1 VKYCIFGLAG
11 LAYLSNPW
19 FSAIVIQS
27 HSFAALIVHIAAIY
41 LCIGL
46 YVFSF
51 LYQIFST
58 LSPWHL
64 GYWYISSC
72 FCLPFFGGF
81 MFMLCPSSP
90 FWLGHLLIAHLILF
104 SLLSQIEFLSIALLG
119 NISSFL
125 TYLALGK
132 KLSYSHLLVL
142 YSYLVLAV
150 LYALPRKVTLDELEL
165 SSMRA
170 KLASC
175 TEFIRYISHELRLP
189 LQGIRGVSDLLA
201 QAIENKSTQQKLQ
214 YVNVLRASCTQLIMV
229 ASNALDLSRFQSGYR
244 SIERKECNFNTLLEE
259 VVAEFEALSTLQ
271 GTQVSIYCPR
281 VRVAIDAIKIK
292 HVLRNLVANA
302 LGHTKGGKVSLQAF
316 LVRGSI
322 LHVSVLDTG
331 LGIPADK
338 INSIF
343 KQGDLDSNYNSGLG
357 LSLASHFVKLHG
369 GTIWVENNIPQG
381 SIFSFTLHLPEA
393 ESINAIT
400 IDGSECIAL
409 ENVTEHTRNL
419 VNAWYRGSL
428 ITAVI
433 VDDDELSLLSSK
445 LVMEEL
451 GFKVLTARS
460 CFEAKQLISQEKE
473 CLVLLDAIVTG
484 DDMQECLANIQRD
497 SKQASVILQSGIA
510 QGGLINAFRGSGV
523 IAYLA
528 KPYGVSEVRRI
539 LSAIQE

>member
-1 VKYCIFGLAG
+1 MFMICPLNPFWLGNLLI
-11 LAYLSNPW
+11 AYL
-19 FSAIVIQS
+19 I
-27 HSFAALIVHIAAIY
+27 L
-41 LCIGL
+41 
-46 YVFSF
+46 
-51 LYQIFST
+51 FST
-58 LSPWHL
+58 LSQTE
-64 GYWYISSC
+64 S
-72 FCLPFFGGF
+72 
-81 MFMLCPSSP
+81 
-90 FWLGHLLIAHLILF
+90 
-104 SLLSQIEFLSIALLG
+104 LSIALLG
-119 NISSFL
+119 SISSFL
-125 TYLALGK
+125 AYLVCGK
-132 KLSYSHLLVL
+132 GISQSHLLVL
-142 YSYLVLAV
+142 YPYLALLL
-150 LYALPRKVTLDELEL
+150 LYSLQRKASPNEVEL

-201 QAIENKSTQQKLQ
+201 QAIESKSMEQKLQ
-214 YVNVLRASCTQLIMV
+214 YINVLRASCSQLIMV

-271 GTQVSIYCPR
+271 NNQVTIYCPK

-292 HVLRNLVANA
+292 HVLRNLLANA
-302 LGHTKGGKVSLQAF
+302 LGHTKGGKVNLQAF
-316 LVRGSI
+316 LVRGSL

-343 KQGDLDSNYNSGLG
+343 KQSDLESNYNSGLG

-381 SIFSFTLHLPEA
+381 SIFSFTLHLPEG
-393 ESINAIT
+393 ESLSSISQMT
-400 IDGSECIAL
+400 FSGSEYIAL
-409 ENVTEHTRNL
+409 ENVTEHTRSLLNSWR
-419 VNAWYRGSL
+419 NGSL
-428 ITAVI
+428 VTAVV

-451 GFKVLTARS
+451 GFRVLTARNCS
-460 CFEAKQLISQEKE
+460 EARQLIAQEKE

-484 DDMQECLANIQRD
+484 DDMQECLVNIQRE
-497 SKQASVILQSGIA
+497 SKYASFILQSGIA
-510 QGGLINAFRGSGV
+510 QGGLINVFRGNGV